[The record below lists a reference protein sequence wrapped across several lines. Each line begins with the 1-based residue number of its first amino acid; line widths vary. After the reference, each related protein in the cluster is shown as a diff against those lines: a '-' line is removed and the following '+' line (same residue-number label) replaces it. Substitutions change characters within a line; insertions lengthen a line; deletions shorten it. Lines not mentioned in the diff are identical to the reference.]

1 MTKVKIQNYDENKET
16 NVSRTGYVQVDFMPG
31 DSDWLKTYYHSPN
44 EKDSQYKGVYR
55 NLMIASIDG
64 EGAKIVND
72 ANCGVTSPAEDS
84 LKLSEAIKELMA
96 LDKSSLNEL
105 GNNGRAYYEKEFD
118 RNNLLE
124 KLESIFKS

>member
-1 MTKVKIQNYDENKET
+1 MKKNKRKMKNLYLKSYLITVLLFVIQLGSAQNVLNESANGAKIQSYLACGK
-16 NVSRTGYVQVDFMPG
+16 PI
-31 DSDWLKTYYHSPN
+31 
-44 EKDSQYKGVYR
+44 
-55 NLMIASIDG
+55 IASIDG

-84 LKLSEAIKELMA
+84 IALSNIIKELMA
-96 LDKSSLNEL
+96 LDKSKRSEM
-105 GNNGRAYYEKEFD
+105 GNNGRAYYEKEYD

>member
-1 MTKVKIQNYDENKET
+1 MSERPSQN
-16 NVSRTGYVQVDFMPG
+16 S
-31 DSDWLKTYYHSPN
+31 
-44 EKDSQYKGVYR
+44 
-55 NLMIASIDG
+55 SIDG

-72 ANCGVTSPAEDS
+72 AKCGVTSPAEDS
-84 LKLSEAIKELMA
+84 LALSKKIKELMA
-96 LDKSSLNEL
+96 LDKSKRSEM